1 MCIHSPAMST
11 SCSLPAPAPHLYVHW
26 FSLPSPNGSARQF
39 MRLTAAPSQRAF
51 RAHHEVMYGR
61 PCEDVLVSHHGAA
74 EYLGILDDDMVSYFR
89 LYGPATRI
97 VAGVWEVQWST
108 PARMATE
115 QFIAERI
122 RKYADS
128 QADDLPGLWKDRL
141 KAAAQVA
148 TRDGTLDARRQLLTD
163 GSFAERCE
171 RDASDHYVLET
182 LDVLV
187 LLEMAWKAMHVLVGE
202 TALTAAAAAAAAE
215 TDAGAVFVVGANYV
229 SAQYSSV
236 RFNAYDA
243 QAFICAVIGG
253 DDPTIVTHRLTDMWD
268 AELMAFGLTESSVQ
282 KVKLCKCHWRHVDA
296 PPIDAVSMH
305 EYPVIHGLPQD
316 MLPAFPP
323 AKRNV
328 NDCCDIK
335 HVKHGDILVG
345 AVTVHLY
352 ESMLGMP
359 HFSRHHDF
367 STFHVLRS
375 EATEEMMD
383 SARLFLLDHPEV
395 QLPLSSNSEVY
406 SQTPVFLPQNYVSG
420 ARACELARDS
430 DNCITAVRNRLQ
442 PDGRVSIGQV
452 SPMFAEFEALSPVVV
467 KNLSEQTRKMIQGTL
482 DLLYN
487 EDADTSQL
495 VQSAFRVAIQL
506 AARPSLPAPSQPYIA
521 PPPDCDFCTSH
532 AVNQKSLITH
542 FVHRYG
548 EACPSFDKGS
558 TSAAALIARVH
569 EFLSGVHK
577 NSPTFTI
584 NRNLISMTLEDCH
597 VSKRRVA
604 SGVKFACSE
613 PDATFVATLIGEI
626 Q

>member
-1 MCIHSPAMST
+1 
-11 SCSLPAPAPHLYVHW
+11 
-26 FSLPSPNGSARQF
+26 
-39 MRLTAAPSQRAF
+39 MRLTSAPSQRAF
-51 RAHHEVMYGR
+51 QAHHEVMYGR
-61 PCEDVLVSHHGAA
+61 PCDDVLVSHHGAA
-74 EYLGILDDDMVSYFR
+74 EYMGILDDDMVSYFR

-171 RDASDHYVLET
+171 RDASDNYVLET

-187 LLEMAWKAMHVLVGE
+187 LLEMAWKAMNAVML
-202 TALTAAAAAAAAE
+202 ADSAAAAAE
-215 TDAGAVFVVGANYV
+215 ANAGAVFVVGANYV
-229 SAQYSSV
+229 SAQYSRV
-236 RFNAYDA
+236 RFNVYDA
-243 QAFICAVIGG
+243 RAFICAVIGG
-253 DDPTIVTHRLTDMWD
+253 DDPTIVTHRLTDMWNAEMTATD
-268 AELMAFGLTESSVQ
+268 AILCEPMIVPKGPQCMCKTVGALPVGAVMTRDEFELSSGEFDPSTLIIIPNPSQ
-282 KVKLCKCHWRHVDA
+282 
-296 PPIDAVSMH
+296 
-305 EYPVIHGLPQD
+305 
-316 MLPAFPP
+316 
-323 AKRNV
+323 V
-328 NDCCDIK
+328 NPLNECCD
-335 HVKHGDILVG
+335 VKHGAILVG
-345 AVTVHLY
+345 TVTVHLY
-352 ESMLGMP
+352 ESMLGLP
-359 HFSRHHDF
+359 HFSRNCVS

-375 EATEEMMD
+375 EATKEMMD
-383 SARLFLLDHPEV
+383 GARQFLIDHPDV
-395 QLPLSSNSEVY
+395 QLPISSSGVFTQ
-406 SQTPVFLPQNYVSG
+406 SPVFLPQNYVSG

-430 DNCITAVRNRLQ
+430 ESCIAAVRNRLQ
-442 PDGRVSIGQV
+442 PDGRVSISQV

-467 KNLSEQTRKMIQGTL
+467 KNMSEQTRKMIHGTL

-487 EDADTSQL
+487 DADTSQL
-495 VQSAFRVAIQL
+495 VQSAFQVAMQH
-506 AARPSLPAPSQPYIA
+506 AARPSIPAPSSQTTYVA
-521 PPPDCDFCTSH
+521 PPPECEFCASRE
-532 AVNQKSLITH
+532 VNQKSLITH

-548 EACPSFDKGS
+548 EAFPSFDKGS
-558 TSAAALIARVH
+558 TMAAALIARVH
-569 EFLSGVHK
+569 EFLVGVHK
-577 NSPTFTI
+577 TTPTFTI
-584 NRNLISMTLEDCH
+584 NRNLISMTLEECH